1 MFEQLVSR
9 ETLRSASAV
18 SASEN
23 VNFRIADTRNGS
35 TNVVMRV
42 SGRTTGTIRARLY
55 ASFDG
60 GDTYDALIAD
70 TGTIS
75 AATGVGY
82 LRPAGPLPT
91 RMRIVLTPAGGFDGQ
106 VGLVMR
112 TSGLLNFGTND
123 G

>member
-9 ETLRSASAV
+9 ETLRASAV
-18 SASEN
+18 VSVSEN
-23 VNFRIADTRNGS
+23 VDFRIADTRNGS

-42 SGRTTGTIRARLY
+42 TARTTGSIRAQLY

-60 GDTYDALIAD
+60 GTTYDALIAD
-70 TGTIS
+70 TGSVS

-91 RMRIVLTPAGGFDGQ
+91 RMRIVLTPSGGFDGQ
-106 VGLVMR
+106 VGLIMR